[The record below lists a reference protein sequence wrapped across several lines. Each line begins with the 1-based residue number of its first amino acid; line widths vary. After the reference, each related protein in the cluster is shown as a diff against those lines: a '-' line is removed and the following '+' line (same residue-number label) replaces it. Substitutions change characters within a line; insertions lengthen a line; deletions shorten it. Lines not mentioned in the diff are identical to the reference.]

1 MHYPAPHSSPSSLGD
16 LAVQSVLPFPLQ
28 FQRQAPMQ
36 SLQRHGDDD
45 AAAIPE
51 PTAAC
56 APFQRIAAH
65 FPLHNNNN
73 LATTSRVPAAHRR
86 GKNANCA
93 IEVHKP

>member
-1 MHYPAPHSSPSSLGD
+1 MPNPSFFSLCPLCLCGK
-16 LAVQSVLPFPLQ
+16 SVLQ
-28 FQRQAPMQ
+28 FQRQAPVQ
-36 SLQRHGDDD
+36 PLQRHGDDD

-56 APFQRIAAH
+56 TPFQRIAAF
-65 FPLHNNNN
+65 FPLRNNNN